1 MNKKYRLI
9 ASVAIL
15 AWAGALQIHMS
26 QIQKTDAFKQKFP
39 DIASESDDN

>member
-15 AWAGALQIHMS
+15 AWAGALQFHMNE
-26 QIQKTDAFKQKFP
+26 IQKTDAFKAKFP
-39 DIASESDDN
+39 DIAESHD